1 MTDNK
6 KYYWIKLKT
15 NFFNREDIDF
25 MLSQENGCEYVVLYQ
40 MLCLNTANND
50 GRLETKMNEVII
62 PYDIKKIVRD
72 CKYFDYDTV
81 AVALDLYKKLGL
93 IYEEDNKILK
103 IANYDEMIG
112 SETRYA
118 QIKRNQR
125 ENNVPLLE
133 CKRLNKEML
142 RLPNGNTVFVDE
154 KRYGGNGMLAYDL
167 AGGKCEICGSEENLC
182 IHHNNG
188 YSNEIEDLYILCR
201 KCHSNVENNK
211 GVEIVHHYVHQ
222 EYRDKSIENRDIDNK
237 IIDNNIYSPAKQD
250 NVPYKEIIN
259 YLNLKANTNYKHT
272 TKKTKDCIK
281 ARINEGFTLEDF
293 KIVIDNKTN
302 EWIGTDMEKYLRPET
317 LFGTKFESYLNQKT
331 TKVLS
336 NSEKQNRILEAIVNG
351 EIKVNR

>member
-1 MTDNK
+1 MENK

-112 SETRYA
+112 SETKWA
-118 QIKRNQR
+118 EQKRIYR
-125 ENNVPLLE
+125 ENKKLLE
-133 CKRLNKEML
+133 NNQDK
-142 RLPNGNTVFVDE
+142 VVD
-154 KRYGGNGMLAYDL
+154 
-167 AGGKCEICGSEENLC
+167 
-182 IHHNNG
+182 
-188 YSNEIEDLYILCR
+188 
-201 KCHSNVENNK
+201 NVQ
-211 GVEIVHHYVHQ
+211 Q
-222 EYRDKSIENRDIDNK
+222 EYRDKSIDNRDIDNK
-237 IIDNNIYSPAKQD
+237 IIDNNIYSLAKQD
-250 NVPYKEIIN
+250 NVPYKEIID

-293 KIVIDNKTN
+293 KIVIDKKVEEWTGTN
-302 EWIGTDMEKYLRPET
+302 MEQYLRPET

>member
-1 MTDNK
+1 MENK

-40 MLCLNTANND
+40 MLCLNTANNN

-112 SETRYA
+112 SETKWA
-118 QIKRNQR
+118 EQKRIYR
-125 ENNVPLLE
+125 ENKKLLE
-133 CKRLNKEML
+133 NNQDK
-142 RLPNGNTVFVDE
+142 VVD
-154 KRYGGNGMLAYDL
+154 
-167 AGGKCEICGSEENLC
+167 
-182 IHHNNG
+182 
-188 YSNEIEDLYILCR
+188 
-201 KCHSNVENNK
+201 NVQ
-211 GVEIVHHYVHQ
+211 Q
-222 EYRDKSIENRDIDNK
+222 EYRDKSIDNRDIDNK
-237 IIDNNIYSPAKQD
+237 IIDDNICSPAKQD
-250 NVPYKEIIN
+250 NVPYKEIID
-259 YLNLKANTNYKHT
+259 YLNLKNNSNYRYT
-272 TKKTKDCIK
+272 TKTTKEKIK
-281 ARINEGFTLEDF
+281 ARLNDGFTLEDF
-293 KIVIDNKTN
+293 KMVIDKKVEEWTGTN
-302 EWIGTDMEKYLRPET
+302 MEQYLRPET